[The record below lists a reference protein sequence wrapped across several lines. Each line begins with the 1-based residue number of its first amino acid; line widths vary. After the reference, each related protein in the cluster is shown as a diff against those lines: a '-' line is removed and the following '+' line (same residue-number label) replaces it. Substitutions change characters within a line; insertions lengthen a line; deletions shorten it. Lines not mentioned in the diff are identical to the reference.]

1 MSTKKRGLGKGLSAL
16 IPDEPFEDVLEED
29 KNNIVDLDIDLIKPN
44 KEQPRKNFDKDALEE
59 LKESIQNYG
68 VIQPII
74 VRKIDKGYE
83 IIAGERRWKAAKMAS
98 IKKIPCIVKNVE
110 EFEGMKLSLIE
121 NLQRENLNPVEEA
134 IAFKGLIDNYNITQ
148 EELSVAVGKSRP
160 YITNSLR
167 LLNLDSDILLS
178 ISDGKISSGHGRALL
193 SIEDK
198 KIQNEIAKN
207 IIEKKLNVRE
217 TENIVNTVKNKKNS
231 VRKSNKEDPFIS
243 EARDKFMKKLGTK
256 VVIKHGKNKGKIE
269 IEYYSP
275 EDFERIMDIIIK
287 N

>member
-231 VRKSNKEDPFIS
+231 VKKSNKEDPFIS

>member
-98 IKKIPCIVKNVE
+98 IKKI
-110 EFEGMKLSLIE
+110 
-121 NLQRENLNPVEEA
+121 
-134 IAFKGLIDNYNITQ
+134 
-148 EELSVAVGKSRP
+148 
-160 YITNSLR
+160 
-167 LLNLDSDILLS
+167 
-178 ISDGKISSGHGRALL
+178 
-193 SIEDK
+193 
-198 KIQNEIAKN
+198 QNEIAKN

-231 VRKSNKEDPFIS
+231 VKKSNKEDPFIS

>member
-231 VRKSNKEDPFIS
+231 VKKSNKEDPFIS
-243 EARDKFMKKLGTK
+243 EARDKVMKKLGTK

-275 EDFERIMDIIIK
+275 EAFERIMDIIIK

>member
-1 MSTKKRGLGKGLSAL
+1 MPEKEDGKRQRWLPLKK
-16 IPDEPFEDVLEED
+16 F
-29 KNNIVDLDIDLIKPN
+29 
-44 KEQPRKNFDKDALEE
+44 
-59 LKESIQNYG
+59 
-68 VIQPII
+68 
-74 VRKIDKGYE
+74 
-83 IIAGERRWKAAKMAS
+83 
-98 IKKIPCIVKNVE
+98 CIVKNVE

-217 TENIVNTVKNKKNS
+217 TENIVNTVKNKNS
-231 VRKSNKEDPFIS
+231 VKKSNKEDPFIS
-243 EARDKFMKKLGTK
+243 EARDKFMK
-256 VVIKHGKNKGKIE
+256 N
-269 IEYYSP
+269 
-275 EDFERIMDIIIK
+275 
-287 N
+287 

>member
-74 VRKIDKGYE
+74 VRKINKGYE

-231 VRKSNKEDPFIS
+231 VKKSNKEDPFIS